1 MRIYGSN
8 MICIEYVF
16 HLSAKREVGRLE
28 RRLLLSDKEWRE
40 FTLAN
45 IEPLNDL
52 TKFKSMIFLKD
63 RGAQ

>member
-1 MRIYGSN
+1 MKW
-8 MICIEYVF
+8 IESIFY
-16 HLSAKREVGRLE
+16 LSAKREVGRLE

-52 TKFKSMIFLKD
+52 TKFKSMVFSWLN
-63 RGAQ
+63 